1 LPRHVLLEVW
11 LMEEGSER
19 DRERGAREGA
29 IQHSDENI
37 ARIAPLLHHRI
48 FI

>member
-1 LPRHVLLEVW
+1 
-11 LMEEGSER
+11 MEEGSEG
-19 DRERGAREGA
+19 ERGAREGA
-29 IQHSDENI
+29 SQHSDENI